1 MGRAGSLVALGSQAE
16 RCCPG
21 RQQQQEHRGTRISL
35 PLLLSY
41 HLPFLLVSLKIGGI
55 NIPLRASTRA
65 AENHF
70 NPCLGPFLILF
81 MFVAVFESILLSQEV
96 FKVFFPPISDRC
108 LIFNTPRS
116 MSVSWSTWLSL
127 TSGQPAVTA
136 GQACLTPCASLIK
149 FLRCFSPSLCY
160 HTGL

>member
-1 MGRAGSLVALGSQAE
+1 MGRAGSLLALGSQAE
-16 RCCPG
+16 CCCPG
-21 RQQQQEHRGTRISL
+21 RQQQQEHRGTWMSL

-41 HLPFLLVSLKIGGI
+41 HLPFLLISLKIGGI
-55 NIPLRASTRA
+55 NIPLLASTRA
-65 AENHF
+65 AENNF
-70 NPCLGPFLILF
+70 NPCLGPFLVLF
-81 MFVAVFESILLSQEV
+81 MFVAVFESILPSQEV
-96 FKVFFPPISDRC
+96 FKVPFPPISDQC

-149 FLRCFSPSLCY
+149 FLRCFSLSLCY
-160 HTGL
+160 HIGL